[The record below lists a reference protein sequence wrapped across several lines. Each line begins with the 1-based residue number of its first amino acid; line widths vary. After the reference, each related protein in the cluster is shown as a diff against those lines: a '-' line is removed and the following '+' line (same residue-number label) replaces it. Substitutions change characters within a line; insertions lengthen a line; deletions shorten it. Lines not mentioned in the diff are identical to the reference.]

1 MTVEENL
8 LGQRSE
14 KVHKGV
20 KKNRALTQI
29 LVISEKKDIF
39 LHQMWLVILCI
50 VSI

>member
-20 KKNRALTQI
+20 KNKPLTQI
-29 LVISEKKDIF
+29 LVISEKKDNF
-39 LHQMWLVILCI
+39 LYQIWLVILCI
-50 VSI
+50 LSI